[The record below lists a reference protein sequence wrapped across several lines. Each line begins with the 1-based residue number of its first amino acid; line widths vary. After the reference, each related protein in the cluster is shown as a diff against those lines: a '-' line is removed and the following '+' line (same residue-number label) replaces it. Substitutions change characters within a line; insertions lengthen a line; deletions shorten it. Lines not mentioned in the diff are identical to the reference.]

1 MPTPPPRARIADS
14 VSSTTAARDT
24 LLDAAERR
32 FARQG
37 FAATTIKDIAAEAH
51 LNSAL
56 LYYYFANKEDLYHA
70 VLRRRITGLAA
81 DVGPALMAP
90 VPPAEAIRRFVQ
102 AYVGFLLLHPDLPAL
117 MQREILDHAAAH
129 ALPGDPGQRGRTA
142 AALRRDHPQ
151 RPGLGRLPARHDP
164 VHAVVSILGQV
175 IYAFM
180 AQPIIQGVLLQ
191 RGTSAP
197 DAVWLREFGAH
208 AADVRVARARPRSVL
223 PAQGRV
229 MPRYTLPLMVAALVC
244 LLAAAHDRHHCA
256 RNDRG
261 DRDGR
266 EPHGHGP
273 PAAHSGRGRRSS
285 SRPAT
290 RSPS

>member
-14 VSSTTAARDT
+14 VSSTTAARDA

-37 FAATTIKDIAAEAH
+37 FAATTIKDIAAEAQ

-81 DVGPALMAP
+81 DVAPALLAP
-90 VPPAEAIRRFVQ
+90 IPPVEAIRRFVQ
-102 AYVGFLLLHPDLPAL
+102 AYVAFLLLNPDLPAL
-117 MQREILDHAAAH
+117 MQREVLDHAAEH
-129 ALPGDPGQRGRTA
+129 ALPEIQASVGALFRRFAEIIRNGQDSGDF
-142 AALRRDHPQ
+142 RRDI
-151 RPGLGRLPARHDP
+151 DP
-164 VHAVVSILGQV
+164 MNAVISIIGQV

-191 RGTSAP
+191 RGTTAP

-208 AADVRVARARPRSVL
+208 AEGFALRALTPD
-223 PAQGRV
+223 PA
-229 MPRYTLPLMVAALVC
+229 P
-244 LLAAAHDRHHCA
+244 
-256 RNDRG
+256 
-261 DRDGR
+261 
-266 EPHGHGP
+266 
-273 PAAHSGRGRRSS
+273 SSRRS
-285 SRPAT
+285 R
-290 RSPS
+290 

>member
-32 FARQG
+32 FARLG
-37 FAATTIKDIAAEAH
+37 FAATTIKDIAGEAR

-81 DVGPALMAP
+81 DVGPALVAP
-90 VPPAEAIRRFVQ
+90 VPPTEAIRRFVQ
-102 AYVGFLLLHPDLPAL
+102 AFVGFLLLHPDLPAL

-129 ALPGDPGQRGRTA
+129 ALPEIQANVGA
-142 AALRRDHPQ
+142 LLRRFAEIIRNGQASGDF
-151 RPGLGRLPARHDP
+151 RRDTDP

-208 AADVRVARARPRSVL
+208 AAAFALRALAPDSSSHSQPRS
-223 PAQGRV
+223 R
-229 MPRYTLPLMVAALVC
+229 
-244 LLAAAHDRHHCA
+244 
-256 RNDRG
+256 
-261 DRDGR
+261 
-266 EPHGHGP
+266 
-273 PAAHSGRGRRSS
+273 
-285 SRPAT
+285 
-290 RSPS
+290 